1 MADFYGKEH
10 GGVQGLRH
18 VQGRARTPCSLPS
31 GPDDLPELRPR
42 LLLPAVL
49 PAAQDLPAV
58 PSGHHPAPPD
68 LSQQLSAGP
77 GPRPG
82 PRPPPPPAGPGLQ
95 LTPCSSQNS
104 TAHCALGPSPQP
116 RRVPPTLSLQA
127 LCQAGAG
134 SIPDRWP
141 EYCGGRERIP
151 HGSRTEG
158 LRREEAAVPSLSTG
172 PSALG
177 QCGSA
182 TSHLTGRSLLL

>member
-10 GGVQGLRH
+10 GGFQGLRH
-18 VQGRARTPCSLPS
+18 VQGGARTPCSLPS

-82 PRPPPPPAGPGLQ
+82 PGPLHHLQAQGSSSPPALARIVP
-95 LTPCSSQNS
+95 
-104 TAHCALGPSPQP
+104 AHCALGPSPQP
-116 RRVPPTLSLQA
+116 RRAPPTLDLQA